1 MKQAMAAAERGASI
15 DAQVM
20 DGEAIRG
27 REFADGLSVLA
38 SSCFPDAK
46 RGLAEMRRVVRRGR
60 RISIATWTQ
69 NYELA
74 AELRAA
80 RTVAAAPSC
89 PVAL

>member
-1 MKQAMAAAERGASI
+1 
-15 DAQVM
+15 
-20 DGEAIRG
+20 
-27 REFADGLSVLA
+27 
-38 SSCFPDAK
+38 
-46 RGLAEMRRVVRRGR
+46 LAEMRRVVRRGR

-89 PVAL
+89 LVALWRGTDFRTLFRASGLSKPVITTAAAQREAPSAR